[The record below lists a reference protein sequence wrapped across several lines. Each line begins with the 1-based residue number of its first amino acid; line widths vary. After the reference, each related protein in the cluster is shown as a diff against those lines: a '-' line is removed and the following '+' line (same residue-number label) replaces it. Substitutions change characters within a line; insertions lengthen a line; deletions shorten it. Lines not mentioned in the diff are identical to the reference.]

1 MTLDHMRQA
10 VADARS
16 FVIGMGLAEFLDDK
30 RTQQAVM
37 MSLIVLGEAGT
48 KVMDRHADFAAEHRD
63 IPWRN
68 LRGMRTR
75 IAHGYFDIDL
85 VVVWDTVQTASPSP
99 VDQLAQFKPE

>member
-1 MTLDHMRQA
+1 

-16 FVIGMGLAEFLDDK
+16 FVDGMGLAEFLEDK
-30 RTQQAVM
+30 RTQQAVV

-48 KVMDRHADFAAEHRD
+48 KVMDRHAAFAAEHSD

-68 LRGMRTR
+68 LRGMRNR

-85 VVVWDTVQTASPSP
+85 VVVWDTVQTALPTLA
-99 VDQLAQFKPE
+99 DQLAQLNPE